1 MVRWTDTDQGN
12 VELLAMK
19 TLSETRLEGGPSDNG
34 SVEEGK
40 KESVDGGGREEL
52 GALTANTFGFQG
64 EVVKNEEKLQVVK
77 CHIHN
82 STVCHQSDLVSLSPC
97 SQFPLMNLL
106 SQLHLPPQLKPHL
119 LRWVCW
125 KMAPWLLAR

>member
-19 TLSETRLEGGPSDNG
+19 TLSETRLEGGPSDT
-34 SVEEGK
+34 VEEGK
-40 KESVDGGGREEL
+40 KESVDGGGREGL
-52 GALTANTFGFQG
+52 GTLTANTFGFQG

-82 STVCHQSDLVSLSPC
+82 QSDLVIWFLC
-97 SQFPLMNLL
+97 
-106 SQLHLPPQLKPHL
+106 LHAASFQ
-119 LRWVCW
+119 
-125 KMAPWLLAR
+125 